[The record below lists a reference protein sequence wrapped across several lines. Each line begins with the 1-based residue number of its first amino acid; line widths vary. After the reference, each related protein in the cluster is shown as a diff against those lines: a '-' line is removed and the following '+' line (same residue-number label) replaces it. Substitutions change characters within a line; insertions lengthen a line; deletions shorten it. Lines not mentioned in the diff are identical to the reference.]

1 GSNFGLTYPMLGS
14 ASCCTRATQLCPTL
28 PRHKQKAVRVT
39 HDEMLRLAARQMLQR
54 IQPEEQE
61 RRRAHLQSWSQTRQ
75 SHPTFGDREGVR
87 QLLPPRLCSQRDGI
101 ACNPDRCP

>member
-1 GSNFGLTYPMLGS
+1 MLGS

-39 HDEMLRLAARQMLQR
+39 HDEAVRVTHDEMLRLAARQMLQR
-54 IQPEEQE
+54 NQPEEQE
-61 RRRAHLQSWSQTRQ
+61 RRRAHLQSWSQTRL

-87 QLLPPRLCSQRDGI
+87 LLLPPRRCSQRDGI